1 MKEQLGT
8 IITKLH
14 GVSGQ
19 LAAINSAAEDSEFA
33 DAIFGTRDYL
43 ETIISE
49 LETITGGLKS

>member
-19 LAAINSAAEDSEFA
+19 LAAINSAAEDSEYA

-49 LETITGGLKS
+49 LETISERQ